1 MTASHA
7 SGPDLDDSD
16 GIDGIDA
23 SDGIDRRPWLYLA
36 SRSPRRSELLG
47 QLGLAVRPL
56 IDDDA
61 ERAEALEAEIAGED
75 PRHYVVRVARAK
87 AEAALARLLAGDLAR
102 APVLAADTTV
112 TIGGS
117 LLAKPANADEAAR
130 MLDRLQGRVHRVLTA
145 VAVGRPAVAARQAT
159 ERDVPGADRP
169 APSPSPPAAST
180 GALVPPIGRVDVR
193 LQTSRVRMR
202 RLRPAEI
209 DAYIASGEPF
219 GKAGAYAIQGRAAG
233 FITRIEGSH
242 SGIMGLPLYETAQM
256 LRRAGLPIS

>member
-7 SGPDLDDSD
+7 SGPDQDDSN
-16 GIDGIDA
+16 
-23 SDGIDRRPWLYLA
+23 GIDRRPWLYLA

-61 ERAEALEAEIAGED
+61 ERAEALEAEIVGED

-145 VAVGRPAVAARQAT
+145 VAVGRPAVAARQVT
-159 ERDVPGADRP
+159 GRDAPGAHRL
-169 APSPSPPAAST
+169 APSSSSAPSSSPSSSAAST
-180 GALVPPIGRVDVR
+180 GAVVPRIGRVDVR

-219 GKAGAYAIQGRAAG
+219 GKAGAYAIQGRAAA